1 MKKSTVLACIGVII
15 AFLIVGALGNKK
27 DFYEKQENFNTPE
40 EAIVNFIGY
49 ANISESIKAENGY
62 YEKISRKFLES
73 VSRRYRLYI
82 GEDRWSYINWAI
94 PQFSSYDLKEITEN
108 DLDFVKNDYEN
119 SLEQIPNYIKP
130 MDKRFY
136 SLNGNGSNRKYDDD
150 RHPNEDGTFDN
161 VFDIEEDEMILYL
174 VVVDEGEGYVVDY
187 YYVNN
192 LVKG

>member
-27 DFYEKQENFNTPE
+27 DFYEKQENFKTPE

-49 ANISESIKAENGY
+49 ANISETIKAENGY

-73 VSRRYRLYI
+73 VSRRYRLYL
-82 GEDRWSYINWAI
+82 GEDRWSSIDYQI
-94 PQFSSYDLKEITEN
+94 PQFSSYNLKEITEN
-108 DLDFVKNDYEN
+108 DLDFVKNNYEY

-136 SLNGNGSNRKYDDD
+136 FLNGNGSNMKYNDD
-150 RHPNEDGTFDN
+150 RYPNEDGTFDN
-161 VFDIEEDEMILYL
+161 VFDIEEDEIILYL

>member
-27 DFYEKQENFNTPE
+27 DFYEKQENFKTPE

-49 ANISESIKAENGY
+49 ANISETIKAENGY

-73 VSRRYRLYI
+73 VSRRYRLYL
-82 GEDRWSYINWAI
+82 GGDRWSSINYQI
-94 PQFSSYDLKEITEN
+94 PQFSSYNLKEITEN

-136 SLNGNGSNRKYDDD
+136 SLNGNGSNMKYNDD

-161 VFDIEEDEMILYL
+161 VFDIEEDEIILYL

>member
-15 AFLIVGALGNKK
+15 AFLIVGALGYKK
-27 DFYEKQENFNTPE
+27 DIYEKQENFKTPE

-49 ANISESIKAENGY
+49 ANISETVKVENGY
-62 YEKISRKFLES
+62 YEKLPRKFLES

-82 GEDRWSYINWAI
+82 GEDRWSAINYQI

-108 DLDFVKNDYEN
+108 DLDSVKNDYEY
-119 SLEQIPNYIKP
+119 SLELVPNYIKP
-130 MDKRFY
+130 IDKRFY
-136 SLNGNGSNRKYDDD
+136 SLNGNGSNMKYNDD
-150 RHPNEDGTFDN
+150 RHPNDDGTFDN
-161 VFDIEEDEMILYL
+161 VFDIEEDKTTLYL

-192 LVKG
+192 VVEG

>member
-27 DFYEKQENFNTPE
+27 DFYEKQENFKTPK

-49 ANISESIKAENGY
+49 ANISETIKAENGY

-73 VSRRYRLYI
+73 ISRRYRLYI
-82 GEDRWSYINWAI
+82 GDDMWSYINGQI
-94 PQFSSYDLKEITEN
+94 PQFSSYELKEITEN
-108 DLDFVKNDYEN
+108 DLNSIKDNYEY
-119 SLEQIPNYIKP
+119 SLELAPNYIKP
-130 MDKRFY
+130 IDKRFY
-136 SLNGNGSNRKYDDD
+136 YLNGSASNLKYNDE

-161 VFDIEEDEMILYL
+161 VFDVEEDEMILYL

-187 YYVNN
+187 YLVNN
-192 LVKG
+192 VVEG

>member
-27 DFYEKQENFNTPE
+27 DFYEKQENFKTPE

-49 ANISESIKAENGY
+49 ANISETIKVENGY
-62 YEKISRKFLES
+62 YENISRKFLES

-82 GEDRWSYINWAI
+82 GEDRWSYINRAI

-130 MDKRFY
+130 KDKRFY
-136 SLNGNGSNRKYDDD
+136 SLNGNGSNMKYNDD

-161 VFDIEEDEMILYL
+161 VFDIEEDEIILYL